1 MAEHLSLYDLNHQIK
16 EQLESSF
23 SGTYWVVAEISE
35 LRTHRSG
42 HCYLELIEKDKD
54 SEQIKAKARATI
66 WAFTFRMLKPYF
78 ETTTGQALTSGM
90 KVLVRASIEFQEVY
104 GLSLNIKDIDP
115 TFTLGDIARRRL
127 QIIKQLEDEGVM
139 DMNKEVE
146 LPGVPQTFAIISS
159 PSAAGYE
166 DFINQLENNPYGFK
180 IYHKLFPAIMQG
192 DQTEQSIIEALERIY
207 SYEEVF
213 DAVVIIRG
221 GGSTA
226 DLMCFDSYLLALN
239 ITQFPLPVLT
249 GIGHERDES
258 VVDMVAHTQ
267 LKTPTAV
274 AEFIIDRIASFQAY
288 VDDLQDQFTNESRRI
303 LKDQKHRLDLSV
315 QKLQPLVKQ
324 TLSHQKRKPEEAA
337 QRLLFLMKSYFDN
350 QQRYFSHVKESIHYL
365 TSKKVKTG
373 IQETD
378 FLKTKLKLE
387 VQGFLKNR
395 HQQIHL
401 VEKTNQLS
409 NPLTILEKGYSITYS
424 NERVIKETSQLQK
437 GDLIATR
444 LHNGEVISRVENIKR
459 KK

>member
-1 MAEHLSLYDLNHQIK
+1 MAEHLSLFDLNHQIK
-16 EQLESSF
+16 TQLESAFNS
-23 SGTYWVVAEISE
+23 TYWVVAEISE
-35 LRTHRSG
+35 LRMHRSG
-42 HCYLELIEKDKD
+42 HCYLELIEKDTD
-54 SEQIKAKARATI
+54 SEQVKAKARATI

-78 ETTTGQALTSGM
+78 ETTTGQSLTAGI
-90 KVLVRASIEFQEVY
+90 KVLVRASIEYQEVY

-115 TFTLGDIARRRL
+115 TFTLGDIARRRM
-127 QIIKQLEDEGVM
+127 QIIQQLEDEGVM
-139 DMNKEVE
+139 DMNKEVD
-146 LPGVPQTFAIISS
+146 LAPVPQTFAIISS

-192 DQTEQSIIEALERIY
+192 DQTEQSIIDALERIY
-207 SYEEVF
+207 TYEEVF

-258 VVDMVAHTQ
+258 VADMVAHTQ

-288 VDDLQDQFTNESRRI
+288 VDDLQNQFTNESRRI
-303 LKDQKHRLDLSV
+303 LKDQQHRLDLSV
-315 QKLQPLVKQ
+315 QKLHPLVKQ

-350 QQRYFSHVKESIHYL
+350 QQRHFSHVKESIHYL

-373 IQETD
+373 LQETD

-387 VQGFLKNR
+387 VQGFFKNK
-395 HQQIHL
+395 HQNIHL
-401 VEKTNQLS
+401 AEKTNQLS
-409 NPLTILEKGYSITYS
+409 DPFTILNKGYSITLADKK
-424 NERVIKETSQLQK
+424 VVKETAQLNT
-437 GDLIATR
+437 GDIITTR
-444 LHNGEVISRVENIKR
+444 LSNGEIISRVEILKR
-459 KK
+459 NH

>member
-42 HCYLELIEKDKD
+42 HCYLELVEKDKD
-54 SEQIKAKARATI
+54 SEQVKAKARATI

-78 ETTTGQALTSGM
+78 ETTTGQTLAAGM
-90 KVLVRASIEFQEVY
+90 KVLVKASIEFQEVY

-127 QIIKQLEDEGVM
+127 QIIQQLEDEGVM

-192 DQTEQSIIEALERIY
+192 DRTEPSIIEALERIY
-207 SYEEVF
+207 QYEEVF

-221 GGSTA
+221 GGSTT

-258 VVDMVAHTQ
+258 VVDMVAHTK

-288 VDDLQDQFTNESRRI
+288 MEDLQDQFTNESRRI
-303 LKDQKHRLDLSV
+303 LKDQNHRLDLSV

-324 TLSHQKRKPEEAA
+324 TLLNQKRRPEEAA
-337 QRLLFLMKSYFDN
+337 QRLSFIMKSYFDN

-387 VQGFLKNR
+387 IQGFLKNK
-395 HQQIHL
+395 HQHIHL
-401 VEKTNQLS
+401 AEKTNQLS
-409 NPLTILEKGYSITYS
+409 DPLNILEKGYSITYS
-424 NERVIKETSQLQK
+424 DEKVVKEIAQLQK
-437 GDLIATR
+437 GQLIRTK
-444 LHNGEVISRVENIKR
+444 LNKGEIISRIENIKR
-459 KK
+459 KN

>member
-23 SGTYWVVAEISE
+23 GGTYWVVAEISE

-54 SEQIKAKARATI
+54 SEQVKAKARATI

-78 ETTTGQALTSGM
+78 ETTTGQALTAGM
-90 KVLVRASIEFQEVY
+90 KVLVRASIEYQEVY

-115 TFTLGDIARRRL
+115 TFTLGDIARRRM
-127 QIIKQLEDEGVM
+127 QIIQQLEDEGVM

-146 LPGVPQTFAIISS
+146 LPSVPQTFAIISS

-192 DQTEQSIIEALERIY
+192 DQTEPSIIEALERIY
-207 SYEEVF
+207 NYEEVF

-258 VVDMVAHTQ
+258 VVDMVAHTK

-288 VDDLQDQFTNESRRI
+288 VEDLQDQFTNESRRI
-303 LKDQKHRLDLSV
+303 LKDQKYRLDLSI
-315 QKLQPLVKQ
+315 QKLQPLVKH

-350 QQRYFSHVKESIHYL
+350 QQSYFSHVKESIRYL
-365 TSKKVKTG
+365 TSKKVKTE

-387 VQGFLKNR
+387 IQGFLKNKR
-395 HQQIHL
+395 QQIHL
-401 VEKTNQLS
+401 AEKTNQLS
-409 NPLTILEKGYSITYS
+409 DPLTILDKGYSITYS
-424 NERVIKETSQLQK
+424 NEKIVKEISQLKK
-437 GDLIATR
+437 GDLITTR
-444 LHNGEVISRVENIKR
+444 LNNGAIISRVENIKR

>member
-1 MAEHLSLYDLNHQIK
+1 
-16 EQLESSF
+16 
-23 SGTYWVVAEISE
+23 
-35 LRTHRSG
+35 
-42 HCYLELIEKDKD
+42 
-54 SEQIKAKARATI
+54 
-66 WAFTFRMLKPYF
+66 
-78 ETTTGQALTSGM
+78 
-90 KVLVRASIEFQEVY
+90 
-104 GLSLNIKDIDP
+104 
-115 TFTLGDIARRRL
+115 
-127 QIIKQLEDEGVM
+127 M

-146 LPGVPQTFAIISS
+146 LSSVPQTFAIISS

-192 DQTEQSIIEALERIY
+192 DQTEPSIIEALERIY
-207 SYEEVF
+207 NYEEVF

-274 AEFIIDRIASFQAY
+274 AEFIIDRMASFQAY
-288 VDDLQDQFTNESRRI
+288 VDDLQNQFTNESRRI
-303 LKDQKHRLDLSV
+303 LKDQKYRLDLSI

-350 QQRYFSHVKESIHYL
+350 QQRYFSHVKESIHYR
-365 TSKKVKTG
+365 TSKKVKTE

-387 VQGFLKNR
+387 IQGFLKNKR
-395 HQQIHL
+395 QQIHL
-401 VEKTNQLS
+401 AEKTNQLS
-409 NPLTILEKGYSITYS
+409 DPLTILDKGYSITYS
-424 NERVIKETSQLQK
+424 NEKVVKETLQLKK
-437 GDLIATR
+437 GDLITTR
-444 LHNGEVISRVENIKR
+444 LNNGEVISRVENIKR